1 MGGGPLR
8 TPDDSPQS
16 TALTP
21 GITPGGGPVIP
32 TPSAIAAQHPLP
44 APGARLT
51 GGLLYRWQRRNA
63 DASMPLALHQLVA
76 AGNLD
81 NLELAIRAAGA
92 PPEAEAEGDSPSPS
106 PPAAQSVGPAAS
118 AADGAAVPPGGAAL
132 PQGRPTR
139 PARRRRAEGVTPHRD
154 LGYHG
159 PVFMDSDIYKTL
171 EAIGWELEPAPG
183 QAPAPSGRS
192 PRGQAVAGF
201 AASAVALLAR
211 VQRPDGYLNSYIQA
225 SGEPRYANLA
235 SSHEMYC
242 AGHLIQAAV
251 GLARGAGDPSAMDI
265 AVRLADHLVKEFAGQ
280 RKGLEGHPVIETA
293 MVELYRETGTAAY
306 RDLASQFVEQR
317 GHGLVGDSGMG
328 RRYLQD
334 HLAVRQRTT
343 EVGHAVR
350 ALYLEAGVTDVAT
363 ETNDRELLD
372 GSVGRWRDMV
382 GALTYLTG
390 GNGSRHNDEAF
401 GDRFELPPDRAYNET
416 CAAIASFQWSWR
428 LLLATGDAAYA
439 DHMERILY
447 NGFAAAISTE
457 GNRFFYV
464 NPLQRRVD
472 HYEKDDPGR
481 RREWFKTACCP
492 PNIMRLLAS
501 LQHYLA
507 TTADGTLCLHQYAT
521 ASVTGA
527 GLTVEIDTDYPWD
540 GRVAIRVTSAPDS
553 EEREIAMRVPAWS
566 ATADITVNDSPEP
579 VRAPAPSYLRVRRA
593 WRPGDEVRLRLD
605 MTPRLTYPDRRVDAV
620 RGCAAIERGPLVY
633 CFEQADQAARL
644 DELAVIPAAPLTER
658 TVTLPGIGRTI
669 QVTVPALR
677 MTPGSAAA
685 SREAPGAPD
694 KSAAPVSAA
703 ARPGPAASSAQAARP
718 DLLGTVP
725 GRAAPPAP
733 AAPGQ
738 QVVTAVAIPYFQ
750 WDNRGPGAMRVWI
763 PAAGP
768 ASQV

>member
-1 MGGGPLR
+1 
-8 TPDDSPQS
+8 
-16 TALTP
+16 
-21 GITPGGGPVIP
+21 
-32 TPSAIAAQHPLP
+32 
-44 APGARLT
+44 
-51 GGLLYRWQRRNA
+51 
-63 DASMPLALHQLVA
+63 MPLALHQLVA

-81 NLELAIRAAGA
+81 NLDLAIRAAQT
-92 PPEAEAEGDSPSPS
+92 PPEAEAEAAGDSPS
-106 PPAAQSVGPAAS
+106 
-118 AADGAAVPPGGAAL
+118 
-132 PQGRPTR
+132 R

-154 LGYHG
+154 VGYHG

-171 EAIGWELEPAPG
+171 EAIGWELEAAPG
-183 QAPAPSGRS
+183 QAAAPGWRPSGERAAAS
-192 PRGQAVAGF
+192 F

-225 SGEPRYANLA
+225 SGDPRYASLA

-242 AGHLIQAAV
+242 AGHLIQAAIA
-251 GLARGAGDPSAMDI
+251 LARGAGDSSAMDI
-265 AVRLADHLVKEFAGQ
+265 AVLLADHLVKEFAGQ
-280 RKGLEGHPVIETA
+280 SNGLDGHPAIETA
-293 MVELYRETGTAAY
+293 LVELYRETGTAAY

-317 GHGLVGDSGMG
+317 GHGLAGDSGMG

-372 GSVGRWRDMV
+372 GSAGRWRDMV
-382 GALTYLTG
+382 ATKTYLTG
-390 GNGSRHNDEAF
+390 GNGSRHSDEAF
-401 GDRFELPPDRAYNET
+401 GDGFELPPDRAYNET

-428 LLLATGDAAYA
+428 LLLATGDATYA
-439 DHMERILY
+439 DHMERVLY
-447 NGFAAAISTE
+447 NGFAAAVSTE
-457 GNRFFYV
+457 GDRFFYV

-472 HYEKDDPGR
+472 HYERDDPGR

-507 TTADGTLCLHQYAT
+507 TATADGTLCLHQYAT

-527 GLTVEIDTDYPWD
+527 GLTVEIGTDYPWD
-540 GRVAIRVTSAPDS
+540 GLVTIRVTSAPAS

-566 ATADITVNDSPEP
+566 AAAGITVNDSPER

-593 WRPGDEVRLRLD
+593 WQPGDEVRLRLD

-644 DELAVIPAAPLTER
+644 DELAVIPGAPLTER

-669 QVTVPALR
+669 QVTVPAR
-677 MTPGSAAA
+677 HIP
-685 SREAPGAPD
+685 
-694 KSAAPVSAA
+694 
-703 ARPGPAASSAQAARP
+703 PGPAPASWPAQ
-718 DLLGTVP
+718 GGP
-725 GRAAPPAP
+725 GEP
-733 AAPGQ
+733 AAPAVPGQ
-738 QVVTAVAIPYFQ
+738 RVVTAVAIPYFQ
-750 WDNRGPGAMRVWI
+750 WDNRGPGAMRVWM
-763 PAAGP
+763 PATGPAGP
-768 ASQV
+768 L